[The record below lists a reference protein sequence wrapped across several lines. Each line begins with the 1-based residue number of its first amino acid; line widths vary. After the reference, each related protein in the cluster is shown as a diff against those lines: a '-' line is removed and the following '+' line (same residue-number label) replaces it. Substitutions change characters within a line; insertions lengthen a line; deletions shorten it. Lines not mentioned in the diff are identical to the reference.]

1 MGLFG
6 WFSKKKKNDE
16 PSVSYSEPTESSV
29 DGADVE
35 VRDVQADPAVI
46 AEYEARMGKKDNTEA
61 KKAEEARKAAA
72 AKKAAEEAAA
82 KKAAEE
88 KAAKEAA
95 AKKAAEEAAAK
106 KAAEEK
112 AAKEA
117 AEKKAAEEAAAKKAA
132 EEKAAK
138 EAAEK
143 KAAEEAAAKE
153 AEEEAAKKPT
163 KKVVRKVVRKV
174 VKEDDTTEE
183 SLPEE
188 TPDAP
193 AEEAAEAPAEE
204 VANSPALDENNNN
217 EKEVAPME
225 EEKKTY
231 TGRFEINRSK
241 SGEQFFFNLYAA
253 NKVGICTSQ
262 MYASAS
268 SALHGVQ
275 SVINFAATAPI
286 EDQTLKD
293 WEKITYP
300 KWEIY
305 LDKGG
310 KYRFRLS
317 ANNGSCICHSQGYT
331 TKNACKNGINSII
344 RSSRDPEIDKAYLV
358 KKDDEQ

>member
-1 MGLFG
+1 
-6 WFSKKKKNDE
+6 
-16 PSVSYSEPTESSV
+16 
-29 DGADVE
+29 
-35 VRDVQADPAVI
+35 
-46 AEYEARMGKKDNTEA
+46 
-61 KKAEEARKAAA
+61 
-72 AKKAAEEAAA
+72 
-82 KKAAEE
+82 
-88 KAAKEAA
+88 
-95 AKKAAEEAAAK
+95 
-106 KAAEEK
+106 
-112 AAKEA
+112 
-117 AEKKAAEEAAAKKAA
+117 
-132 EEKAAK
+132 
-138 EAAEK
+138 
-143 KAAEEAAAKE
+143 
-153 AEEEAAKKPT
+153 
-163 KKVVRKVVRKV
+163 
-174 VKEDDTTEE
+174 
-183 SLPEE
+183 
-188 TPDAP
+188 
-193 AEEAAEAPAEE
+193 
-204 VANSPALDENNNN
+204 
-217 EKEVAPME
+217 ME